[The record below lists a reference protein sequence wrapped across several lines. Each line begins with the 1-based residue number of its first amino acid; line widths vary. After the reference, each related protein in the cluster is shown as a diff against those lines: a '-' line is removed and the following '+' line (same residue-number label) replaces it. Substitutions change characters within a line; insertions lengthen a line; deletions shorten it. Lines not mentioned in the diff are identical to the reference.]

1 MSESRPGYEEPAGS
15 AADAPARWSSPPGLR
30 SRAPG
35 GRGEPRARTSYGPG
49 PSSPRSRR
57 PVPRSR
63 PASQPGG
70 LRVAGPIR
78 LPGPPAG
85 RGQWRARLA
94 PAAREGE
101 PERGRS
107 GTRQPPP
114 RPPAVV
120 RHASAWRD
128 GSSRFSAR
136 QGSSRPKPVITSS
149 PGARWRP
156 RRGEHAARFRTW
168 PEPAGT
174 EGSPGRGCKQLAH
187 ARQGA
192 AAMAQDRSQPLPET
206 TVPHREA
213 GSRSGRS
220 PGSSWVWH
228 SRASTFVVPAW
239 LGTTAIPA
247 QQSQHSTPRRARC
260 SASSARARWSQ
271 VLTVPTGRS
280 RLWAISS

>member
-1 MSESRPGYEEPAGS
+1 M
-15 AADAPARWSSPPGLR
+15 DSPPGLR

-85 RGQWRARLA
+85 RGQCRARLA
-94 PAAREGE
+94 PVAREGE

-114 RPPAVV
+114 QLPAVV
-120 RHASAWRD
+120 RHASALARRLEPVFCSARMLSTKAGDNVISGHALETQTRRARRKVSYLARTSRHRGQPRAWVQAACSRSARSCGD
-128 GSSRFSAR
+128 GSRPVATLARDNGSASRSWFQIWSQSWQFMGLALPGEDVR
-136 QGSSRPKPVITSS
+136 CSSLVGHDSN
-149 PGARWRP
+149 PGA
-156 RRGEHAARFRTW
+156 
-168 PEPAGT
+168 
-174 EGSPGRGCKQLAH
+174 K
-187 ARQGA
+187 
-192 AAMAQDRSQPLPET
+192 
-206 TVPHREA
+206 
-213 GSRSGRS
+213 
-220 PGSSWVWH
+220 
-228 SRASTFVVPAW
+228 
-239 LGTTAIPA
+239 
-247 QQSQHSTPRRARC
+247 SQHSTPRRARC